1 MRAWDTPTVPSLPGS
16 APLPQIFDTSTGT
29 VVQLQ
34 EPQHAGLYVCGITPY
49 DATHM
54 GHASTYVAFDVLN
67 RAWRDAGV
75 TVTYVQNVTDVDDP
89 LLERATATG
98 VDWQELAEEQT
109 ELFRTDME
117 ALHVLPPDHYVGV
130 VESIQ
135 WLFPVIEDLVERSL
149 AYRVAGYVDEK
160 GVQHPGG
167 DIYLDLK
174 AVQALPQNEDGY
186 SWTPGEVSH
195 MSRDEMLDI
204 FSERGGDPE
213 RSGKRDPLDPLLWR
227 IKREGEP
234 SWDAGSL
241 GEGRPG
247 WHIEC
252 TMIARKFIDGPL
264 TVQAGGSDLKFPH
277 HDLGAGHSW
286 AVSNRQHALH
296 YAHTGMVGLDGHKMS
311 KSRGNLVLV
320 SKLRAA
326 GVDPN
331 TIRLTIM
338 DHHYREDWFWTD
350 EDLKK
355 AQARLDLYRQA
366 VESANGTDS
375 SAAEQALEKVREYL
389 ADDLKTS
396 GALMALDAWAI
407 SALEQVRDGN
417 AEPCGGGEL
426 IRDTLS
432 ARLGVVL

>member
-34 EPQHAGLYVCGITPY
+34 ESQHAGLYVCGITPY

-186 SWTPGEVSH
+186 SWTPGEV
-195 MSRDEMLDI
+195 
-204 FSERGGDPE
+204 
-213 RSGKRDPLDPLLWR
+213 
-227 IKREGEP
+227 GE
-234 SWDAGSL
+234 
-241 GEGRPG
+241 
-247 WHIEC
+247 
-252 TMIARKFIDGPL
+252 
-264 TVQAGGSDLKFPH
+264 
-277 HDLGAGHSW
+277 
-286 AVSNRQHALH
+286 
-296 YAHTGMVGLDGHKMS
+296 
-311 KSRGNLVLV
+311 
-320 SKLRAA
+320 
-326 GVDPN
+326 
-331 TIRLTIM
+331 
-338 DHHYREDWFWTD
+338 
-350 EDLKK
+350 
-355 AQARLDLYRQA
+355 
-366 VESANGTDS
+366 
-375 SAAEQALEKVREYL
+375 
-389 ADDLKTS
+389 
-396 GALMALDAWAI
+396 
-407 SALEQVRDGN
+407 
-417 AEPCGGGEL
+417 
-426 IRDTLS
+426 TLS
-432 ARLGVVL
+432 VRASVTL